1 MSSEDGHCKYKLFAF
16 IMLFNISLST
26 AVSLDLTE
34 LRNKVSKIKVHPRG
48 NLWAT
53 GMFSF
58 NLVFSASAIR
68 EQLLNPFPSI
78 MFGLLAGH
86 FMGKKSISN
95 SQFQDSPFSSN
106 PPRNTLGESGSSEDL
121 RELISQEVLKVAL
134 QAQLEDPKRTQ
145 DLNNQVIRA
154 IYRIGQP
161 NVVKK

>member
-1 MSSEDGHCKYKLFAF
+1 MGISGRQVCTVY
-16 IMLFNISLST
+16 NI
-26 AVSLDLTE
+26 
-34 LRNKVSKIKVHPRG
+34 
-48 NLWAT
+48 
-53 GMFSF
+53 
-58 NLVFSASAIR
+58 VFSTSAIR
-68 EQLLNPFPSI
+68 VQLLNPFPSI

-134 QAQLEDPKRTQ
+134 QAQLDPKRTQ
-145 DLNNQVIRA
+145 DVNNQVIRA

-161 NVVKK
+161 NVHSYVKSTFMLL

>member
-1 MSSEDGHCKYKLFAF
+1 
-16 IMLFNISLST
+16 
-26 AVSLDLTE
+26 
-34 LRNKVSKIKVHPRG
+34 
-48 NLWAT
+48 
-53 GMFSF
+53 
-58 NLVFSASAIR
+58 
-68 EQLLNPFPSI
+68 

-145 DLNNQVIRA
+145 DVNNQVIRA

-161 NVVKK
+161 NVHS

>member
-1 MSSEDGHCKYKLFAF
+1 MAVSSEDGHCKYRLFAF
-16 IMLFNISLST
+16 IMLLNISLST

-53 GMFSF
+53 G
-58 NLVFSASAIR
+58 
-68 EQLLNPFPSI
+68 
-78 MFGLLAGH
+78 H

-95 SQFQDSPFSSN
+95 SQFQDSSK

-121 RELISQEVLKVAL
+121 RELITQEVLKVAL

-145 DLNNQVIRA
+145 DVYNQVIRA
-154 IYRIGQP
+154 ICRIGQL
-161 NVVKK
+161 NMQLKK